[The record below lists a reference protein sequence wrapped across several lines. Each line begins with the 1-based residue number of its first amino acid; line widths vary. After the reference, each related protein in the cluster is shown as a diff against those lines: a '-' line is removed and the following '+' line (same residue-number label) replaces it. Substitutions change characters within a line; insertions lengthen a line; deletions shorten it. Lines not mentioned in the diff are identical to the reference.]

1 MRSPST
7 AACLAALLL
16 VAPASPA
23 QTSKIFKTRLAP
35 VPIDLPMAATV
46 TGSGSVTA
54 SLDGN
59 TLTFTGTFDGLTG
72 PATIAQVHKGPVAGV
87 RGPVLFDLTVTHATN
102 GTISGSVELS
112 PAQLVDLDKRRLY
125 VQIHSE
131 KAPDGNLWGWLFQS
145 SAGSR

>member
-1 MRSPST
+1 MRSPSS
-7 AACLAALLL
+7 AACVAALIL
-16 VAPASPA
+16 VATSSNA
-23 QTSKIFKTRLAP
+23 QTGKTFKTRLAP

-46 TGSGSVTA
+46 TGSGSLTA

-59 TLTFTGTFDGLTG
+59 KLTFTGTFDGLTG

-112 PAQLVDLDKRRLY
+112 PAQLVDLEKRRLY

-131 KAPDGNLWGWLFQS
+131 KAPDGNLWGWLFPS
-145 SAGSR
+145 SVGSR

>member
-7 AACLAALLL
+7 AACAAALLL
-16 VAPASPA
+16 VTAISHA

-54 SLDGN
+54 SREGN
-59 TLTFTGTFDGLTG
+59 KLTFSGTFEGLTG

-112 PAQLVDLDKRRLY
+112 PAQLVDLGKRRLY

-131 KAPDGNLWGWLFQS
+131 KAPDGNLWGWLWPPL
-145 SAGSR
+145 

>member
-7 AACLAALLL
+7 AAGLAALLL
-16 VAPASPA
+16 VATTSHA

-59 TLTFTGTFDGLTG
+59 KLTFTGTFDGLTG
-72 PATIAQVHKGPVAGV
+72 PATLAQVHKGPVAGV

-102 GTISGSVELS
+102 GTISGSVELT

-145 SAGSR
+145 STGSR